1 MMKRYI
7 LICAAA
13 ALSVMPSAIAADYS
27 PAPASQVEEDIAGK
41 AGSKQPLMELS
52 LDRCLEM
59 ALENNMDVLNS
70 RLDVYAAKAQKQ
82 EAVAGYFP
90 DVSVNAFTF
99 YAFDPMLELG
109 IKDIIGESEF
119 SNTLQGLIDYAASTY
134 GFDPVYSTLKKGIS
148 ANVTVLQPVFAGG
161 RIVNGNRL
169 AALGL
174 EAAGLQ
180 KNISERNTA
189 EDVEKAYWQV
199 VSLEEKMKTLD
210 RMQALVDTL
219 YKDVSSACAAGL
231 ATETD
236 MLQVRLR
243 QNELR
248 SGKISLKN
256 GIRLARMKL
265 FNDTGVRY
273 NPYSTIAND
282 SIPYID
288 DIILTDRPDC
298 FDAPLMYWQPEEE
311 VAARQDEARLLDI
324 SVRSKELEKKMVM
337 GEALPQIGVGV
348 SYGYSR
354 LISDGR
360 MNGAGFAS
368 LQIPLSDWGKYSR
381 RLQRY
386 DSQLR
391 KTENDREYLDAQ
403 LLLQIRQQ
411 WLDLT
416 VSWEQAKVAEESVQA
431 AQSTVDDMTAHYR
444 AGLVPLS
451 DLLEVQASLRR
462 SADALVDARIAY
474 CTALSRYRGL
484 AAPQD

>member
-13 ALSVMPSAIAADYS
+13 ALSVMPSAVAADYS

-231 ATETD
+231 ATDTD

-256 GIRLARMKL
+256 GIRLARMQL

-298 FDAPLMYWQPEEE
+298 LDAPDMYWQPEEE

-360 MNGAGFAS
+360 MNGAVFAS
-368 LQIPLSDWGKYSR
+368 LQIPLSDWGRTARKM
-381 RLQRY
+381 QRY
-386 DSQLR
+386 EAQIQKAENEKEYLNAQLVLQVR
-391 KTENDREYLDAQ
+391 KLWIDLESAWEQLLVARESVAVAQAGVEDLTAYYDAGMSPLSELLDAQ
-403 LLLQIRQQ
+403 MQLQ
-411 WLDLT
+411 
-416 VSWEQAKVAEESVQA
+416 EAMNAC
-431 AQSTVDDMTAHYR
+431 VDHSISYR
-444 AGLVPLS
+444 
-451 DLLEVQASLRR
+451 
-462 SADALVDARIAY
+462 
-474 CTALSRYRGL
+474 TALQAYLDRIEK
-484 AAPQD
+484 

>member
-13 ALSVMPSAIAADYS
+13 ALSVMPSAVAADYS

-273 NPYSTIAND
+273 NPFTY
-282 SIPYID
+282 P
-288 DIILTDRPDC
+288 RPGD
-298 FDAPLMYWQPEEE
+298 
-311 VAARQDEARLLDI
+311 
-324 SVRSKELEKKMVM
+324 
-337 GEALPQIGVGV
+337 
-348 SYGYSR
+348 
-354 LISDGR
+354 
-360 MNGAGFAS
+360 
-368 LQIPLSDWGKYSR
+368 
-381 RLQRY
+381 
-386 DSQLR
+386 DSQMQNRRQSYELGVRAWPWHVFSGWWIAGKAKYEEYNRGGIFSR
-391 KTENDREYLDAQ
+391 KTEEGDGFGVGFSAGYSYM
-403 LLLQIRQQ
+403 LLPSLNLEFGIGFWTGVRKY
-411 WLDLT
+411 T
-416 VSWEQAKVAEESVQA
+416 VYDCPSCGVTVESG
-431 AQSTVDDMTAHYR
+431 TK
-444 AGLVPLS
+444 GFILPNELLVS
-451 DLLEVQASLRR
+451 FVY
-462 SADALVDARIAY
+462 VF
-474 CTALSRYRGL
+474 
-484 AAPQD
+484 